1 MFPKIDAKRFN
12 IHDDQKMVLDFL
24 LQEKVLLVQGTA
36 FNWPWPDHVRI
47 VTLPREDD
55 PRWRSPAS
63 AASSP
68 ATISCNRAAAGIC
81 IRRRSRAQWNPML
94 SLIKGSYESESFL
107 CPPLPSETD

>member
-24 LQEKVLLVQGTA
+24 LQEKVLLVQGSA

-55 PRWRSPAS
+55 LEMAITRFGRFLSGYHQYKGCGGRF
-63 AASSP
+63 ASSP
-68 ATISCNRAAAGIC
+68 LSAHNDSG
-81 IRRRSRAQWNPML
+81 RSHRQ
-94 SLIKGSYESESFL
+94 G
-107 CPPLPSETD
+107 

>member
-1 MFPKIDAKRFN
+1 VKPKGALYMFPKIDAKRFN

-55 PRWRSPAS
+55 LEMAITRFG
-63 AASSP
+63 ASSP
-68 ATISCNRAAAGIC
+68 ATTSSDFICPAAGIC
-81 IRRRSRAQWNPML
+81 IRRQ
-94 SLIKGSYESESFL
+94 SLRTME
-107 CPPLPSETD
+107 PDVVTD